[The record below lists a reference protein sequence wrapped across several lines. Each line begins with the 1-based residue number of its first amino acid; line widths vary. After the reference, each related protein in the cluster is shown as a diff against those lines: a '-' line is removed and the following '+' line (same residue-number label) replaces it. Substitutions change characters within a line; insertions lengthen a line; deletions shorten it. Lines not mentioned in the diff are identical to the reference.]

1 MHSFTSLFLSVFWVP
16 GRTFRNTSLQ
26 LFLCLPNNTTRG
38 CQQYLTSKGKA
49 YLDEIFFQN
58 EEKLDIK
65 SQLGL
70 DYIFHLLLPCVLTP
84 ILCIT
89 QKVLSLGEH
98 YLDKTKTYS
107 LVKDH
112 CLAVLLLFL
121 YVLVLYS
128 P

>member
-1 MHSFTSLFLSVFWVP
+1 MLAVCHF
-16 GRTFRNTSLQ
+16 
-26 LFLCLPNNTTRG
+26 
-38 CQQYLTSKGKA
+38 KGKA
-49 YLDEIFFQN
+49 YLEEIFFQN

-70 DYIFHLLLPCVLTP
+70 DYIFHLLLSCALTP
-84 ILCIT
+84 ILCII

-112 CLAVLLLFL
+112 CSAVLLLFP
-121 YVLVLYS
+121 YVLMLYS